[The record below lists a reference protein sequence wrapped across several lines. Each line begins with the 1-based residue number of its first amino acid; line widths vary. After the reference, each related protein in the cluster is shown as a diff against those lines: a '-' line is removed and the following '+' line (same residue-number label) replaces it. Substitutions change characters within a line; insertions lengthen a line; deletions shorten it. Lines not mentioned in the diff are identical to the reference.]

1 MIGRGPSKTSNLL
14 AVSVLTIGLVTA
26 GFATHPSSALAAA
39 LAVRPIQHVISFE
52 SDGSLTQHVTTA
64 TTVAAFLRERGITV
78 NPKDYVHPGA
88 EQPLTDN
95 LVIDYQAAVPVHLI
109 TAKGKT
115 TVTSTAGD
123 VGALLEEQ
131 HIDLGKYDE
140 VHPSLADR
148 IVPNSTIRV
157 VRVSKWVAN
166 EKHSIAMKTIR
177 KISFTLP
184 PGKTKVVSSGR
195 PGMREMMVR
204 YTQRNGRLRKQI
216 VASHILRKP
225 KDRVIEQGIGEWAA
239 FAEFAKRGLQKTS
252 YIASNAVSMVATAY
266 TAGCAGCSGWT
277 ATGERAGHGIVAV
290 DPRVIPLGTKLYIP
304 GYGPAIAGDTGGA
317 IRGDRI
323 DLGFNS
329 LSDALRFGRRTVKVY
344 ELQ

>member
-1 MIGRGPSKTSNLL
+1 
-14 AVSVLTIGLVTA
+14 
-26 GFATHPSSALAAA
+26 
-39 LAVRPIQHVISFE
+39 
-52 SDGSLTQHVTTA
+52 
-64 TTVAAFLRERGITV
+64 
-78 NPKDYVHPGA
+78 
-88 EQPLTDN
+88 
-95 LVIDYQAAVPVHLI
+95 
-109 TAKGKT
+109 
-115 TVTSTAGD
+115 
-123 VGALLEEQ
+123 
-131 HIDLGKYDE
+131 
-140 VHPSLADR
+140 
-148 IVPNSTIRV
+148 
-157 VRVSKWVAN
+157 
-166 EKHSIAMKTIR
+166 
-177 KISFTLP
+177 
-184 PGKTKVVSSGR
+184 
-195 PGMREMMVR
+195 MREMMVR